1 MTDTTNK
8 MADEAADIDRSLDQ
22 TPDKTPVRAQAPQGP
37 LSGVRVLD
45 LSAVVSGPMAAMV
58 LADQGADVIKVE
70 PPGWGDGIRHLGAT
84 HNGVS
89 AIFCM
94 INRNKRSIAINWKT
108 PAGAALVRK
117 LASTCDVLLQNYR
130 PGKLDRAG
138 LGFEDLQQS
147 CPDLIYTS
155 VNGMGET
162 GPYAGQKV
170 YDYVIQGISGVTD
183 AQGVGGGKDGQKM
196 VRTIVYDKVT
206 SLTVAQGITAALFAR
221 ERGAGG
227 QHLRLSMLDAG
238 LQFNWPDLMWNHS
251 FLSDS
256 GEVQLSGDLA
266 DMYEVISTAD
276 GAIVSHPLGGDAS
289 GYSTEELLTLFAQN
303 DVPVARA
310 NSRAEVPFDPQ
321 VVATEALV
329 SYEHPRA
336 GLLRQPRS
344 SMRFEGTPLAP
355 IRPAPE
361 VGEHTVEILTELGM
375 SEEEMS
381 ELAAQGV
388 FG

>member
-1 MTDTTNK
+1 MTDTKTETISATNDDTSSEK
-8 MADEAADIDRSLDQ
+8 
-22 TPDKTPVRAQAPQGP
+22 TPDASSAGQGP

-45 LSAVVSGPMAAMV
+45 LSSVVSGPMAAMV

-70 PPGWGDGIRHLGAT
+70 PPGWGDTIRYLGAS
-84 HNGVS
+84 HNDVS

-108 PAGAALVRK
+108 PAGAELVRK
-117 LASTCDVLLQNYR
+117 LATGCDVLLQNYR
-130 PGKLDRAG
+130 PGKLERAG
-138 LGFEDLQQS
+138 LGYDDLRES
-147 CPDLIYTS
+147 CPKLIYTS

-183 AQGVGGGKDGQKM
+183 AQGVGQQKM

-256 GEVQLSGDLA
+256 GQVQLAGDLA

-276 GAIVSHPLGGDAS
+276 GAIVSHPLGGDVSA
-289 GYSTEELLTLFAQN
+289 YSTAELLELFAQN

-310 NSRAEVPFDPQ
+310 NSRAEVPHDPQ
-321 VVATEALV
+321 VVATGALV
-329 SYEHPRA
+329 TYEHPRA

-361 VGEHTVEILTELGM
+361 VGEHTVEILAEAGL
-375 SEEEMS
+375 SEDDMS
-381 ELAAQGV
+381 ELAVQGV

>member
-1 MTDTTNK
+1 MSKANDPDSVDSPGKT
-8 MADEAADIDRSLDQ
+8 ADSGAAA
-22 TPDKTPVRAQAPQGP
+22 TAPEQPGSSSAGGP

-45 LSAVVSGPMAAMV
+45 LSSVVSGPMAAMV

-70 PPGWGDGIRHLGAT
+70 PPGWGDTIRYLGAS
-84 HNGVS
+84 HNGIS

-108 PAGAALVRK
+108 PAGAELVRK
-117 LASTCDVLLQNYR
+117 LATTCDVLLQNYR

-138 LGFEDLQQS
+138 LGFETLRES
-147 CPDLIYTS
+147 CPNLIYTS

-162 GPYAGQKV
+162 GPYARQKV
-170 YDYVIQGISGVTD
+170 YDYVIQGITGVTD
-183 AQGVGGGKDGQKM
+183 AQGVGTQKM
-196 VRTIVYDKVT
+196 VRTIIYDKVT
-206 SLTVAQGITAALFAR
+206 SLTVAQGITAALYAR
-221 ERGAGG
+221 ERGTGG

-251 FLSDS
+251 FLTDS
-256 GEVQLSGDLA
+256 GLVQAAGDLA
-266 DMYEVISTAD
+266 DMYDVINTAD
-276 GAIVSHPLGGDAS
+276 GAIVSHPLGGDVSA
-289 GYSTEELLTLFAQN
+289 YSTTELLELFAQN
-303 DVPVARA
+303 DIPVAQA
-310 NSRAEVPFDPQ
+310 NRRDQVAQDPQ
-321 VVATEALV
+321 VVATDALV
-329 SYEHPRA
+329 TYEHPRA

-344 SMRFEGTPLAP
+344 SMRFEGTPLAE

-361 VGEHTVEILTELGM
+361 LGEHTVAILAEIGF
-375 SEEEMS
+375 SEDEMA

>member
-1 MTDTTNK
+1 MNEPTDKPAGDSADTTPEK
-8 MADEAADIDRSLDQ
+8 
-22 TPDKTPVRAQAPQGP
+22 TPDCTKSHKGP

-45 LSAVVSGPMAAMV
+45 LSSVVSGPMAAMV

-70 PPGWGDGIRHLGAT
+70 PPGWGDTIRYLGAS

-117 LASTCDVLLQNYR
+117 LATSCDVLLQNYR

-138 LGFEDLQQS
+138 LGYEALRES
-147 CPDLIYTS
+147 CPELIYTS

-162 GPYAGQKV
+162 GPYARQKV

-183 AQGVGGGKDGQKM
+183 AQGVGNQKM

-251 FLSDS
+251 FLTDS
-256 GEVQLSGDLA
+256 GQVQLAGDLA

-276 GAIVSHPLGGDAS
+276 GAIVSHPLGGDVSA
-289 GYSTEELLTLFAQN
+289 YSTEELLALFAQN

-310 NSRAEVPFDPQ
+310 NSRAEVPLDPQ
-321 VVATEALV
+321 VVATGALV
-329 SYEHPRA
+329 TYEHPRA
-336 GLLRQPRS
+336 GLLQQPRS
-344 SMRFEGTPLAP
+344 SMRFEGTPLAA
-355 IRPAPE
+355 ITPAPE
-361 VGEHTVEILTELGM
+361 LGEHTIEILAEVGL
-375 SEEEMS
+375 SEDEMS
-381 ELAAQGV
+381 ELAVQGV

>member
-1 MTDTTNK
+1 MTDTKTETISATNDDTSSEK
-8 MADEAADIDRSLDQ
+8 
-22 TPDKTPVRAQAPQGP
+22 TPDASSAGQGP

-45 LSAVVSGPMAAMV
+45 LSSVVSGPMAAMV

-70 PPGWGDGIRHLGAT
+70 PPGWGDTIRYLGAS
-84 HNGVS
+84 HNDVS

-108 PAGAALVRK
+108 PAGAELVRK
-117 LASTCDVLLQNYR
+117 LATGCDVLLQNYR
-130 PGKLDRAG
+130 PGKLERAG
-138 LGFEDLQQS
+138 LGYDDLRES
-147 CPDLIYTS
+147 CPKLIYTS

-183 AQGVGGGKDGQKM
+183 AQGVGQQKM

-238 LQFNWPDLMWNHS
+238 LQFNWPDLMWNYS

-256 GEVQLSGDLA
+256 GQVQLAGDLA

-276 GAIVSHPLGGDAS
+276 GAIVSHPLGGDVSA
-289 GYSTEELLTLFAQN
+289 YSTAELLELFAQN

-310 NSRAEVPFDPQ
+310 NSRAEVPHDPQ
-321 VVATEALV
+321 VVATGALV
-329 SYEHPRA
+329 TYEHPRA

-361 VGEHTVEILTELGM
+361 VGEHTVEILAEAGL
-375 SEEEMS
+375 SEDDMS
-381 ELAAQGV
+381 ELAVQGV

>member
-1 MTDTTNK
+1 MNDTTDTKAEDSATN
-8 MADEAADIDRSLDQ
+8 
-22 TPDKTPVRAQAPQGP
+22 TPEKTPEKTPESSETLKGP

-45 LSAVVSGPMAAMV
+45 LSSVVSGPMAAMV

-70 PPGWGDGIRHLGAT
+70 PPGWGDTIRYLGAS

-108 PAGAALVRK
+108 AAGAELVRK
-117 LASTCDVLLQNYR
+117 LATSCDVLLQNYR

-138 LGFEDLQQS
+138 LGYDDLRES

-162 GPYAGQKV
+162 GPYARQKT

-183 AQGVGGGKDGQKM
+183 AQGVGNQKM

-251 FLSDS
+251 FLTDS
-256 GEVQLSGDLA
+256 GQVQLAGDLA

-276 GAIVSHPLGGDAS
+276 GAIVSHPLGGDVSA
-289 GYSTEELLTLFAQN
+289 YSTAELLDLFAQN

-310 NSRAEVPFDPQ
+310 NSRAEVPLDPQ
-321 VVATEALV
+321 VVATGALV
-329 SYEHPRA
+329 TYEHPRA
-336 GLLRQPRS
+336 GLLQQPRS

-361 VGEHTVEILTELGM
+361 LGEHTVDILAEVGLTED
-375 SEEEMS
+375 EMS
-381 ELAAQGV
+381 DLAAQSV

>member
-1 MTDTTNK
+1 MNDTTDTS
-8 MADEAADIDRSLDQ
+8 AEDSAAQ
-22 TPDKTPVRAQAPQGP
+22 TPEKTPESSETLKGP

-45 LSAVVSGPMAAMV
+45 LSSVVSGPMAAMI

-70 PPGWGDGIRHLGAT
+70 PPGWGDTIRYLGAS

-108 PAGAALVRK
+108 AAGAQLVRK
-117 LASTCDVLLQNYR
+117 LATSCDVLLQNYR

-138 LGFEDLQQS
+138 LGYDDLRAS

-162 GPYAGQKV
+162 GPYARQKT

-183 AQGVGGGKDGQKM
+183 AQGVGNQKM

-251 FLSDS
+251 FLTDS
-256 GEVQLSGDLA
+256 GQVQLAGDLA

-276 GAIVSHPLGGDAS
+276 GAIVSHPLGGDVSA
-289 GYSTEELLTLFAQN
+289 YSTEELLDLFAQN

-310 NSRAEVPFDPQ
+310 NSRAEVPLDPQ
-321 VVATEALV
+321 VVATGALV
-329 SYEHPRA
+329 TYEHPRA
-336 GLLRQPRS
+336 GLLQQPRS

-361 VGEHTVEILTELGM
+361 LGEHTVDILSEAGLTED
-375 SEEEMS
+375 EMS
-381 ELAAQGV
+381 DLAAQGV